1 MEQAG
6 ETVHCQKIGILGMAL
21 SLKLAAAAVVPF
33 VLCTGRDGGSLVEHG
48 LEHVLKPRHTVT
60 WVGHIENPLPS

>member
-1 MEQAG
+1 
-6 ETVHCQKIGILGMAL
+6 MAL